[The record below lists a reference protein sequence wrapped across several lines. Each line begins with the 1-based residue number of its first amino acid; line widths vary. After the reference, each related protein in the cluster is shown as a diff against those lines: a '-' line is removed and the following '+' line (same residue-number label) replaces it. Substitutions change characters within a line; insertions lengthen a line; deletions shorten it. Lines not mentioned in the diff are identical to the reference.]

1 MFGIYKKN
9 FKFSVIAVMSYWINN
24 LWTVN
29 RVRNKKNPLIS
40 IKNSKIYI
48 FHLWDLPG
56 WKEVS
61 NNYISQKELDN
72 VSF

>member
-1 MFGIYKKN
+1 MFGVYKKN
-9 FKFSVIAVMSYWINN
+9 FKFSVIAVLSYWINN
-24 LWTVN
+24 LLTVN
-29 RVRNKKNPLIS
+29 TVRNKKTLIS
-40 IKNSKIYI
+40 IKKPKIYI

-72 VSF
+72 VNF